1 MPLWGWVMIGWV
13 AVAIVLS
20 LGLAHVFGRIG
31 RRDTTVSEYLELIEF
46 ELWSRAPLTRAGTMA
61 EHEEMIELAMSVAA
75 PAPQTPGRE
84 RREEQPVAG
93 WQGGNVAGRT

>member
-20 LGLAHVFGRIG
+20 LALARVFGRLG
-31 RRDTTVSEYLELIEF
+31 RRDTTVSEYLELMEF
-46 ELWSRAPLTRAGTMA
+46 ELWSKAPLTRAGTMA

-75 PAPQTPGRE
+75 PAPQTPGSRTT
-84 RREEQPVAG
+84 RRTT
-93 WQGGNVAGRT
+93 GRRLARR